1 MEKGLAFSYRIDA
14 AKRRVLIV
22 YRWQPISISQWE
34 EAMEPIFKDPSYQNG
49 FDFLL
54 DPTAIAKAS
63 STAFIKD
70 LVAYID
76 HHWRTKASSRW
87 VFVTHDIAAFGTG
100 RMGEQ
105 LTDFP
110 GSLRIFKSMRDA
122 TTWLDEVSPTGPP
135 SGPPT
140 RR

>member
-1 MEKGLAFSYRIDA
+1 MEKGTAFAYRIDL

-22 YRWQPISISQWE
+22 YRWQPTLMSQWE
-34 EAMEPIFKDPSYQNG
+34 EAMERIFRDASYQHG

-54 DPTAIAKAS
+54 DRRTIAKAS
-63 STAFIKD
+63 STAFIKE

-76 HHWRTKASSRW
+76 QHWKTKAKARW

-105 LTDFP
+105 LTMHP
-110 GSLRIFKSMRDA
+110 GSIRIFKSMRDA
-122 TTWLDEVSPTGPP
+122 TDWLDGDGKENATV
-135 SGPPT
+135 
-140 RR
+140 

>member
-1 MEKGLAFSYRIDA
+1 MEKGLAFTYRIDA
-14 AKRRVLIV
+14 AQRRVLIV

-34 EAMEPIFKDPSYQNG
+34 EAMEPIFKDASYQNG

-54 DPTAIAKAS
+54 DRRTIENAS

-76 HHWRTKASSRW
+76 RHWRTKAPSRW
-87 VFVTHDIAAFGTG
+87 VFVTHDIAVFGTG

-105 LTDFP
+105 LTEFP
-110 GSLRIFKSMRDA
+110 GSVRIFKTMQDA
-122 TTWLDEVSPTGPP
+122 TAWLDGESGACPP
-135 SGPPT
+135 SEA
-140 RR
+140 